1 MKIFWNLRIKPDV
14 FVRCRRSGV
23 QVMYTILSTL
33 QTHKIGKFDVPK
45 AISMMLVMRE
55 MDKVKTHLDA
65 YCISSISFASK
76 RDKHFYTWFF
86 VLIKSFQHLNDC
98 IWLPFSTIWNTL
110 DTFWY
115 RYSQWC
121 KCSIY
126 RCYISS
132 YTAGVKVTKE

>member
-1 MKIFWNLRIKPDV
+1 
-14 FVRCRRSGV
+14 
-23 QVMYTILSTL
+23 MYTILSTL
-33 QTHKIGKFDVPK
+33 QTHKIGKFDVSK

-86 VLIKSFQHLNDC
+86 VLKSFQHLNDC

-110 DTFWY
+110 NTFWY
-115 RYSQWC
+115 KSGLFAGILNDVNVQYIDMLYLIVYCRC
-121 KCSIY
+121 KSNEGIKNQRNKY
-126 RCYISS
+126 FLIII
-132 YTAGVKVTKE
+132 